1 MVISIHTCFLAYFGV
16 SAALTL
22 VVPYNQ
28 IQPYNPFP
36 QAFLHVG
43 RDPARYTKAVVFLC
57 ALL

>member
-1 MVISIHTCFLAYFGV
+1 MITMFIRFEACFGV
-16 SAALTL
+16 SVALTL